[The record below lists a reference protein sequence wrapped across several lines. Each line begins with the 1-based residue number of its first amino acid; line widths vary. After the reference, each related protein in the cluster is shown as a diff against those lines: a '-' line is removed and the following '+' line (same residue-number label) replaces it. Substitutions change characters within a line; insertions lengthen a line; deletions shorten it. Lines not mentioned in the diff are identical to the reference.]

1 MKGMGDRMDKSEQWN
16 LDGDCSL
23 CRRKNYC
30 SKPCTRN
37 KRETDIMMRSL
48 VASKLNEAT
57 GGAYSE
63 MMGILSDRRENQ
75 C

>member
-1 MKGMGDRMDKSEQWN
+1 MDKSEQWN

-23 CRRKNYC
+23 CRRKNFC

-37 KRETDIMMRSL
+37 KRETNIMIRSL
-48 VASKLNEAT
+48 VASKLNEKT

-63 MMGILSDRRENQ
+63 MLDILEVGRVKQ
-75 C
+75 

>member
-1 MKGMGDRMDKSEQWN
+1 MKDKSEQWN

-30 SKPCTRN
+30 SNRCARN
-37 KRETDIMMRSL
+37 KRKLEIMMRSM
-48 VASKLNEAT
+48 VTSKLDEIT

-63 MMGILSDRRENQ
+63 LNRRLTE
-75 C
+75 

>member
-1 MKGMGDRMDKSEQWN
+1 MEKSNQWE
-16 LDGDCSL
+16 LEGKCSI

-37 KRETDIMMRSL
+37 KRETKAFIKGLATYALDR
-48 VASKLNEAT
+48 AT

-63 MMGILSDRRENQ
+63 MVERTGRDFYI
-75 C
+75 